1 MEIKNEYRKLS
12 SKEYFYLKNKFEN
25 ETIETI
31 KKIEEKIEINVF
43 RVQQKE
49 IKRITLDDLLRNCWF
64 NEKNP

>member
-31 KKIEEKIEINVF
+31 KKMEEKIKINVF

-49 IKRITLDDLLRNCWF
+49 IKRITLDDLLRNC
-64 NEKNP
+64 

>member
-1 MEIKNEYRKLS
+1 METKNEYRKLS

-49 IKRITLDDLLRNCWF
+49 IKRITLDDLLRNC
-64 NEKNP
+64 